1 MGWIYLILGIIAEV
15 LGSTSMKISE
25 GFTKLIPSILIFV
38 FYGLSLILVTI
49 SLKTIEVGIAYAVW
63 AGLGVAI
70 ITCISIFLF
79 HESFSLIKVIS
90 ILLIIAG
97 VIGLN
102 LSGETGKSQTQS
114 HQVKMEKDA

>member
-1 MGWIYLILGIIAEV
+1 MGWVYLILGIIAEV

-25 GFTKLIPSILIFV
+25 GFTKLIPSIMIFV
-38 FYGLSLILVTI
+38 FYGLSLILVTL
-49 SLKTIEVGIAYAVW
+49 SLKSIEVGVAYAIW

-70 ITCISIFLF
+70 ITFISIFLF
-79 HESFSLIKVIS
+79 QESFNLMKAIS

-102 LSGETGKSQTQS
+102 LSGEKSKPETQL
-114 HQVKMEKDA
+114 HHVKMEREA